1 MNYSITEVDLQIQK
15 VISYPIY
22 LVLMTI
28 LSTIIMFN
36 TKKFASNTLKIS
48 IGFFFS
54 VIIYYINNFFIVMGK
69 TEKMSILISIWT
81 PLLILLIINLI
92 ISYKL
97 NEK

>member
-1 MNYSITEVDLQIQK
+1 
-15 VISYPIY
+15 
-22 LVLMTI
+22 
-28 LSTIIMFN
+28 
-36 TKKFASNTLKIS
+36 
-48 IGFFFS
+48 
-54 VIIYYINNFFIVMGK
+54 MGK